1 MRECR
6 RVRSGFLAASVVL
19 CLLLGGC
26 GSPGGK
32 PDGAPTARGPA
43 GEDTLARIKRQGVLK
58 WGADPSGGGTGP
70 FVYLDEKDPDKVIG
84 FEVDIMDKFAAH
96 MGVKHEIVRND
107 WDALIAN
114 LQRKSADIVINGIE
128 INPARAEQVAFSE
141 PYYIYE
147 QQLTVRQEDKEKYKT
162 LDDLKGHK
170 IATLKA
176 AEANNVLLKAG
187 WTEDLL
193 QPMPDSQ
200 TPYDELELKR
210 VDAVLQ
216 ESIIAA
222 CYADSAKKPKLYNV
236 PQTFS
241 PGKYAI
247 AVRKDD
253 AALLAEVNRVLELM
267 KQNGELA
274 AIYKQWHIWNEK
286 QSEVGVKEGPAP
298 K

>member
-1 MRECR
+1 MRVCAR
-6 RVRSGFLAASVVL
+6 GLTGLLALSV
-19 CLLLGGC
+19 LLVGC
-26 GSPGGK
+26 GAPAGKTAGPAAGPGG
-32 PDGAPTARGPA
+32 A
-43 GEDTLARIKRQGVLK
+43 GEDALARIKREGVLK
-58 WGADPSGGGTGP
+58 WGADPSGGGP

-96 MGVKHEIVRND
+96 MGVKHELVRND
-107 WDALIAN
+107 WDALIPN

-128 INPARAEQVAFSE
+128 INPARAEQVAFST

-147 QQLTVRQEDKEKYKT
+147 QQLTVRQEDKEKYKA
-162 LDDLKGHK
+162 LDDLKGRK

-222 CYADSAKKPKLYNV
+222 FYADPAKKPKLYNV

-241 PGKYAI
+241 SGKYAI

-274 AIYKQWHIWNEK
+274 AVYKRWNIWNAK